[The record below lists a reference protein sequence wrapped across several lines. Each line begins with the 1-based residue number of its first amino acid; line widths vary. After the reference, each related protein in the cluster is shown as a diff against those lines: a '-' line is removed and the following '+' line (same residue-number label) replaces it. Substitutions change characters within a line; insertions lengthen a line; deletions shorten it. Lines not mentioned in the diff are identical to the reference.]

1 MPENWIAGHWVSA
14 RAGGRRE
21 IRCPAD
27 GSLVAEVDES
37 GPEDTDAAIAA
48 ARDAFDNGPWPGT
61 PARERGDLLL
71 RLADLIERDTAIIAK
86 AESLDTGKRLVE
98 SEYDVAD
105 VVSVVRHFGHI
116 ADAEAGR
123 MVDTGNPSVVS
134 RIVHEPVGVCGLI
147 TPWNYPL
154 LQVSW
159 KFAPCLAAGN
169 TFVLKPSELTP
180 HTAIHLMK
188 LLDEAGLPPG
198 WPTWCS
204 ATARTPAPR

>member
-1 MPENWIAGHWVSA
+1 MLQKVEVALGAISCTMRNPRRAGRVPENWIDGTWVSA

-37 GPEDTDAAIAA
+37 TPEDTDAAIAA
-48 ARDAFDNGPWPGT
+48 ARAAFDSGPWPAT
-61 PARERGDLLL
+61 TARECGDLLL
-71 RLADLIERDTAIIAK
+71 RLADLLERDTAIIAK

-154 LQVSW
+154 LRSRGRSRPAW
-159 KFAPCLAAGN
+159 PPE
-169 TFVLKPSELTP
+169 TPSSSSP
-180 HTAIHLMK
+180 ASS
-188 LLDEAGLPPG
+188 P
-198 WPTWCS
+198 
-204 ATARTPAPR
+204 RTPRST